1 VTVLT
6 VSGESFHPLGE
17 SFQ

>member
-6 VSGESFHPLGE
+6 VSGIPARL
-17 SFQ
+17 